1 MISAIRSSAAAAIS
15 EYKRVDAEGEN
26 GITVDLTGE
35 DNPAYVVNISREA
48 LEALAQSNQAQE
60 AQEES

>member
-1 MISAIRSSAAAAIS
+1 MIGAIRSSAAAAIS
-15 EYKRVDAEGEN
+15 EYKRVDAEGEQ
-26 GITVDLTGE
+26 GISVDLTGE

-48 LEALAQSNQAQE
+48 LEALARSQNQP